1 MDYDFLKV
9 EVLIPEA
16 NVIELANELNEH
28 GLLAEG
34 NYDYAFNTT
43 RVMGHWRP
51 MEGANP
57 YDGEVGVVIQK
68 EEIKM
73 EFRIEASKRE
83 EVHRIIDRI
92 HPYEVPV
99 INYLPLL

>member
-1 MDYDFLKV
+1 MDYEFLKV
-9 EVLIPEA
+9 EVLIPEE

-28 GLLAEG
+28 GLLEEG
-34 NYDYAFNTT
+34 NYDYAFNTI

-51 MEGANP
+51 LEGANP
-57 YDGEVGVVIQK
+57 YDGEVGVVSQE

-73 EFRIEASKRE
+73 EFRIDAAKRE
-83 EVHRIIDRI
+83 EVHRIIERI

-99 INYLPLL
+99 VNYLPLL